1 MRSRGVIV
9 ITGMETRASARGA
22 TLEELETLY
31 RSRLPHFL
39 RVAAAVTGDRD
50 RAYDAVQEAFGR
62 AIRRRST
69 YERRGELEAWL
80 WRFVV
85 NAARDERRREDERA
99 SVPVERLATNGQ
111 GGESARLAAGIALL
125 PERQRLT
132 LFLRYYADLDYAAIA
147 DALGVARGTVA
158 ATLNAAH
165 AALRRTLEEVP
176 A

>member
-1 MRSRGVIV
+1 MEMR
-9 ITGMETRASARGA
+9 ETADGA

-50 RAYDAVQEAFGR
+50 RAYDAVQDAFGR

-69 YERRGELEAWL
+69 YERRGELEAWM

-85 NAARDERRREDERA
+85 NAARDERRCGGERV
-99 SVPVERLATNGQ
+99 SVPVDEPISSNGHAEANS
-111 GGESARLAAGIALL
+111 GLTAAIALL
-125 PERQRLT
+125 PERQRVA
-132 LFLRYYADLDYAAIA
+132 LFLRYYADLDYGTIA

-165 AALRRTLEEVP
+165 SALRRTLEEVP
-176 A
+176 S